1 MAHVARGPTMSKSTA
16 PPPLMTASEL
26 LALRASVKQTGYRV
40 SVTLDAWLT
49 MAYHFTD
56 KGYGHELI
64 CRYLDRYFYVPCCD

>member
-1 MAHVARGPTMSKSTA
+1 
-16 PPPLMTASEL
+16 MTASEI

-40 SVTLDAWLT
+40 GVTLDAWLT